1 MATSSIFNSIHIAD
15 EASCQALLDAIDSSR
30 KAKKKEARIPSNVKV
45 VVGKEDID
53 KLFKR

>member
-15 EASCQALLDAIDSSR
+15 EASCQVFLDAVDSSR
-30 KAKKKEARIPSNVKV
+30 EAKKKDVRIPSNVKV
-45 VVGKEDID
+45 IVGKEDID

>member
-1 MATSSIFNSIHIAD
+1 MATSSIFNSIRIVD
-15 EASCQALLDAIDSSR
+15 EASCQSLLDAIDSSH

-45 VVGKEDID
+45 VAGKEDID